1 MGNTGMLQFIRKTIL
16 FSLLISICGCAGQ
29 PSPADVD
36 IIPQSTDASP
46 AADTQPEDELA
57 VFEQNLIGNYSSVL
71 EEMEN
76 ATRYQIDLKITDSI
90 ADVSGHQEVLYTNN
104 EDVPLNEVYFRLF
117 PNVSGLVLT
126 VTNLSVNGAQ
136 LPAILTNKD
145 TALRVDLPEPLQPG
159 GQALIAMDFQQKVP
173 REMGGNY
180 GLNIYMDGIL
190 ALDQFFPIIPV
201 FDENGWVVQDPP
213 INADML
219 FADEAFFRVRV
230 NAPADLVLAGSG
242 IEVGSTVGDQRKEVI
257 YIGGPQRD
265 FFLAASPRFES
276 VSRKVGGTIVTVY
289 YPGEYRQAGNLVLET
304 AEHALDSYNRRF
316 GVYPYTELDLIST
329 PMNAGGMEYSTAT
342 SLSLKYFDADSD
354 AGNLTFLEAVV
365 AHEVAHQWFFNQVM
379 SDQAREPWLD
389 EALVQYATYLYY
401 VDRYGENNAQGFVQS
416 WYQRWA
422 NVDQAL
428 IPIGKP
434 AGAYTREEYGPII
447 YGRGPL
453 FFEALNAAMGDES
466 FTLLLSAY
474 ADQYRWGI
482 ADGREF
488 TDLAEETCACNLSS
502 LLAHWVNE

>member
-1 MGNTGMLQFIRKTIL
+1 MLHFIRKILL
-16 FSLLISICGCAGQ
+16 FSLLIAACGCSGRPGSAN
-29 PSPADVD
+29 VD
-36 IIPQSTDASP
+36 IIPESTDESP
-46 AADTQPEDELA
+46 AAGTQREDELA
-57 VFEQNLIGNYSSVL
+57 VFKQNLIDDYQSVL
-71 EEMEN
+71 GKMEN
-76 ATRYQIDLKITDSI
+76 ATRYQIDLQI
-90 ADVSGHQEVLYTNN
+90 ADTVSDVSGHQEVLYTNN
-104 EDVPLNEVYFRLF
+104 EEVPLDEIYFRLF
-117 PNVSGLVLT
+117 PNISGLILT
-126 VTNLSVNGAQ
+126 VTNLTVNGTQ

-145 TALRVDLPEPLQPG
+145 TALRVDLPIALQPG
-159 GQALIAMDFQQKVP
+159 GQVLIAMDFRQQVP

-180 GLNIYMDGIL
+180 GLNIYMDDIL

-201 FDENGWVVQDPP
+201 YDEDGWEVQDPP

-230 NAPADLVLAGSG
+230 NAPAGLVLAGSG
-242 IEVGSTVGDQRKEVI
+242 IEVGSTNGDQRQEVI

-276 VSRKVGGTIVTVY
+276 VSRKVGGTTITAY
-289 YPGEYRQAGNLVLET
+289 FPGEYRQAGNLVLET
-304 AEHALDSYNRRF
+304 AERALNSYNDRF
-316 GVYPYTELDLIST
+316 GAYPYIELDLIST

-342 SLSLKYFDADSD
+342 SLSLRYFDADSD
-354 AGNLTFLEAVV
+354 AANLTFLEAVV

-379 SDQAREPWLD
+379 SDQLQEPWLD

-401 VDRYGENNAQGFVQS
+401 VDRYGVNNAQGFVQS

-422 NVDQAL
+422 NVDQAP

-453 FFEALNAAMGDES
+453 FFEALNETMGEAS
-466 FTLLLSAY
+466 FNRLLSAY

-482 ADGREF
+482 ADSQAF
-488 TDLAEETCACNLSS
+488 TELAQEICDCDLSD
-502 LLAHWVNE
+502 LLAHWVKE